1 MNQGVGMNAVPDD
14 REAFAACLLRLRGKG
29 IVSRELVSALEAT
42 PRRGFLPSQWQSA
55 APWSERMVPIECGEA
70 IEGVDLQAAVIAALE
85 LNDSHRVLE
94 VGTGSGFTAAVMAR
108 LAGRVITLE
117 RYRTLAE
124 LARQRFEAFALTNVV
139 ARHAD
144 GANGLPGEGPFD
156 RIVAWTAFDGLPRPF
171 VDQLSS
177 GGIMITP
184 IGPAE
189 SEQVLAKLTKVGSR
203 FERADIAL
211 VRLQPIAKGVAAV
224 L

>member
-1 MNQGVGMNAVPDD
+1 MNAQPDD
-14 REAFAACLLRLRGKG
+14 REAFAAFMLRLRGKG
-29 IVSRELVSALEAT
+29 IMSKELVAAFEAT
-42 PRRGFLPSQWQSA
+42 PRRAFLPSQWQSA
-55 APWSERMVPIECGEA
+55 VAWSDRMTPIECGEA
-70 IEGVDLQAAVIAALE
+70 IEGVDLQAQVISALE
-85 LNDSHRVLE
+85 LSNGHRVLE

-108 LAGRVITLE
+108 LGGRVITLE

-124 LARQRFEAFALTNVV
+124 LARQRFEKLGLTNVV

-144 GANGLPGEGPFD
+144 GGNGLPGEGPFD

-184 IGPAE
+184 IGAGE
-189 SEQVLAKLTKVGSR
+189 GEQVLAKLTKVGSR
-203 FERADIAL
+203 FERADIGI
-211 VRLQPIAKGVAAV
+211 VRLQPVAKGLAAV